1 MTRSHARRRRR
12 PRRGDHCI
20 HSIEGNTD
28 RDRSEPSRPAGRAC
42 AAHPAAGARIRRAR
56 APPPPPAYGQPAP
69 AYGETAPAYGQ
80 PATAY
85 GQPPAAKTNTLA
97 IISLIASIA
106 GIVILWGIGSI
117 AGVICGHISL
127 SQIKKTGEQGRGMA
141 IAGLVIG
148 YAGIVLAIIGIIL
161 SSLPRARGSSP
172 TDGTTATTVLSH
184 RHPQPPFERT

>member
-1 MTRSHARRRRR
+1 V
-12 PRRGDHCI
+12 
-20 HSIEGNTD
+20 TD
-28 RDRSEPSRPAGRAC
+28 PNLPDQPGAPVPPTPPPAPGY
-42 AAHPAAGARIRRAR
+42 GA
-56 APPPPPAYGQPAP
+56 PTPPPAYGQPAP

-141 IAGLVIG
+141 IAGLIVG
-148 YAGIVLAIIGIIL
+148 YAGIVLAIIGVIVAIAL
-161 SSLPRARGSSP
+161 SAWLVSYY
-172 TDGTTATTVLSH
+172 GTTGDL
-184 RHPQPPFERT
+184 RY